1 MKQIRPGR
9 EGSRIWLLCHSVSIL
24 FLCFWVYWTI
34 RLQAPWL
41 FPLFGGVALCKAI
54 MDFAAALRRRKMR
67 SPSDGTEDNAGTFAR
82 VRFFS
87 DTAYLMSVAVFLT
100 LWEGAALYIALT
112 SEPSPLA
119 WFFPIPGLF
128 MMLMCAP
135 QFVAHFRARPGK
147 TPPKPSLLVIVLPD
161 LLFACV
167 GVLFAVVWLTVA
179 VPAGAPWAACLV
191 CAGIIAVGVAR
202 AVYNIRKFSAQRAD
216 ADGENGEPERR
227 AVQTD
232 AQATSEYREKRD
244 LP

>member
-1 MKQIRPGR
+1 MKRVRPGR
-9 EGSRIWLLCHSVSIL
+9 KSSRIWLLCHSVFIL

-34 RLQAPWL
+34 RLQAPWF
-41 FPLFGGVALCKAI
+41 FPLFGGAALCKAI
-54 MDFAAALRRRKMR
+54 VDFAADLRRRKIR
-67 SPSDGTEDNAGTFAR
+67 SPSGGTEDNAGAFAR

-87 DTAYLMSVAVFLT
+87 DTTYLMSVAVFLA

-112 SEPSPLA
+112 SEPSLLA
-119 WFFPIPGLF
+119 WVFPIAGLF
-128 MMLMCAP
+128 MILMCAP

-147 TPPKPSLLVIVLPD
+147 TPPKPSLTAIVLPD

-167 GVLFAVVWLTVA
+167 GVLLAVVLLTVA

-191 CAGIIAVGVAR
+191 CAGIVAVGVAR

-232 AQATSEYREKRD
+232 AQATSERR
-244 LP
+244 